1 MPLKRHPAGS
11 PPGGRYAKSA
21 RSDDTATEK
30 LSLSDDPPVESEP
43 TPAASV
49 GAAVATAI
57 TGGAVGGSAAGL
69 MTGFGGVGVAFAGGA
84 VGVAAAPVVIG
95 AGLIGAGTV
104 LALKGFNVPVDEAAS
119 KAARMVKN
127 AAVTAA
133 PAVWE
138 AAAHGAVP
146 PPRLGVTTKVDR

>member
-1 MPLKRHPAGS
+1 M
-11 PPGGRYAKSA
+11 
-21 RSDDTATEK
+21 
-30 LSLSDDPPVESEP
+30 
-43 TPAASV
+43 
-49 GAAVATAI
+49 ATAI

-127 AAVTAA
+127 GSLKCWCLFQHFQLRGSRQVDA
-133 PAVWE
+133 PRSA
-138 AAAHGAVP
+138 G
-146 PPRLGVTTKVDR
+146 